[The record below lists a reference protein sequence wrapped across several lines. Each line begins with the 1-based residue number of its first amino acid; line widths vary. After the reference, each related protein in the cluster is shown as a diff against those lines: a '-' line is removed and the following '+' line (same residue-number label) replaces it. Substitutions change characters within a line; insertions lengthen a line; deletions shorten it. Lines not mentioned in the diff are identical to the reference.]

1 MEKVKILHEMY
12 PTLNIQVD
20 GGLDEETI
28 SIAAKAGANVIVAGS
43 SLFKSKDMKKTIEFF
58 RKHLDEN
65 LSKENDDLTI
75 NTKKSMKLQE
85 ENVEELLNSPATN
98 VDKK

>member
-1 MEKVKILHEMY
+1 ML
-12 PTLNIQVD
+12 D